1 MIIVAIDQHPE
12 KKITVSELFN
22 SLRNMFSFFC
32 KDYTGWKN
40 TIRSTL
46 KSTSCFDRQY
56 LFNKTTKWTVN
67 YNKIPRNVF
76 KLQKN
81 SPVTASENWP
91 STLHEH
97 LNIPEIVCHPTTD
110 CCQEATPSRS
120 HTGFSMSADNTYT
133 TAHAN
138 EPSICIQPDLSF
150 NIDNIFQ
157 DINTTIPEDIDDSRR
172 TDCFD
177 RYPLDVCH
185 APIPTLKI
193 SRPKPSKITQTKKYK
208 ELEQLINNHASNTFV
223 SADIAIDNLRLLCNS
238 IDNPSQ
244 KYKSAYSGD
253 LPHHPV
259 AATQPS
265 PVMDLTHALHFPR
278 VTDQSNSNM
287 TTDSAD
293 IPCLVNISLLS

>member
-12 KKITVSELFN
+12 KKITISELFN

-56 LFNKTTKWTVN
+56 LFNKATKWTVN

-120 HTGFSMSADNTYT
+120 HTDFSMSADNTYT

-138 EPSICIQPDLSF
+138 DPSICIQPDFSF

-185 APIPTLKI
+185 APMPT
-193 SRPKPSKITQTKKYK
+193 S
-208 ELEQLINNHASNTFV
+208 
-223 SADIAIDNLRLLCNS
+223 
-238 IDNPSQ
+238 PSQ
-244 KYKSAYSGD
+244 QYKCPYSGD

-259 AATQPS
+259 VATQPS
-265 PVMDLTHALHFPR
+265 PVMDLTHTLHSPR